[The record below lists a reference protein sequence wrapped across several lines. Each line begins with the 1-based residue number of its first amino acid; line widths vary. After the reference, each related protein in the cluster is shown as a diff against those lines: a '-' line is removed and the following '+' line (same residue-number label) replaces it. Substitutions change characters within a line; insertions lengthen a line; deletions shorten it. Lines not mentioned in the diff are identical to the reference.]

1 MAAAALRDAR
11 ILIVDDEPAN
21 VLLLERILKRD
32 GYQQVRSTTD
42 ARRALP
48 LFQELEPDLVLLDL
62 RMPHMDGFAVME
74 QLRPRIPMDAY
85 LPILVLTADI
95 TPMAK
100 EKALSGG
107 AKDFLTKPLDATEVL
122 LRIRN
127 LLETRFL
134 HLELHG
140 EKRALAE
147 KVAERTRELDLARL
161 EILERLARAAEY
173 RDFDTGMHAS
183 RMGEIAGRIAGA
195 LALSPD
201 RVELIRQAAPL
212 HDIGKIGIPDS
223 ILLKPSPLDE
233 EEFEI
238 IKKHTIIGA
247 GMLSGSRSQLLQVA
261 EEIALYHHERWDG
274 TGYAY
279 LVGAQTPIAARIATV
294 ADVFDALTHDRPYRP
309 AWPLDRVM
317 VHIREGAGAAFDPE
331 VVDAFLRIAPDIPVT
346 AEEPEGEEVGAVAA
360 ASPSL
365 SSPGG
370 ILPAI

>member
-1 MAAAALRDAR
+1 MAAELRDAR

-32 GYQQVRSTTD
+32 GYLQVRSTTD

-48 LFQELEPDLVLLDL
+48 MFQEFAPDLVLLDL

-74 QLRPRIPMDAY
+74 QLRPRVPMDAY

-107 AKDFLTKPLDATEVL
+107 ARDFLTKPLDATEVL

-140 EKRALAE
+140 EKRALEE
-147 KVAERTRELDLARL
+147 KVAERTRELDLTRL

-173 RDFDTGMHAS
+173 RDFDTGKHAA
-183 RMGEIAGRIAGA
+183 RMGEIAGMLATA
-195 LALSPD
+195 LGLSAD

-212 HDIGKIGIPDS
+212 HDIGKIGIPDA
-223 ILLKPSPLDE
+223 ILLKPSPLTE

-247 GMLSGSRSQLLQVA
+247 GMLSGSRSPLLQVA

-294 ADVFDALTHDRPYRP
+294 ADVFDALSHDRPYRP
-309 AWPLDRVM
+309 AWPAERVM
-317 VHIREGAGAAFDPE
+317 AHVQEGAGSAFDPD
-331 VVDAFLRIAPDIPVT
+331 VVAAFLRIAPDIPLA
-346 AEEPEGEEVGAVAA
+346 AEQVGEDAATLASAAQALTSGA
-360 ASPSL
+360 PFM
-365 SSPGG
+365 
-370 ILPAI
+370 PAI

>member
-1 MAAAALRDAR
+1 VAAELRDAR

-48 LFQELEPDLVLLDL
+48 MFQELAPDLVLLDL

-74 QLRPRIPMDAY
+74 QLRPRVPMDAY

-140 EKRALAE
+140 EKRALEE
-147 KVAERTRELDLARL
+147 KVAERTRELDLTRL

-173 RDFDTGMHAS
+173 RDFDTGRHAT
-183 RMGEIAGRIAGA
+183 RMGEIAGMLARA
-195 LALSPD
+195 LGLSAD

-212 HDIGKIGIPDS
+212 HDIGKIGIPDA
-223 ILLKPSPLDE
+223 ILLKPEPLSE
-233 EEFEI
+233 EEFEV

-247 GMLSGSRSQLLQVA
+247 GMLSGSRSPLLQVA

-279 LVGAQTPIAARIATV
+279 LVGTQTPIAARIATV
-294 ADVFDALTHDRPYRP
+294 ADVFDALSHDRPYRP
-309 AWPLDRVM
+309 AWPLEKVM
-317 VHIREGAGAAFDPE
+317 AHIQEGAASAFDPD
-331 VVDAFLRIAPDIPVT
+331 VVAALLRIASDIPT
-346 AEEPEGEEVGAVAA
+346 GIEPEGEESAVVAA
-360 ASPSL
+360 AAPPL
-365 SSPGG
+365 SSAGG
-370 ILPAI
+370 FMPAI

>member
-1 MAAAALRDAR
+1 VAAELRDAR

-48 LFQELEPDLVLLDL
+48 MFQEFAPDLVLLDL
-62 RMPHMDGFAVME
+62 RMPHLDGFAVME
-74 QLRPRIPMDAY
+74 QLRPRVPMDAY

-107 AKDFLTKPLDATEVL
+107 ARDFLTKPLDATEVL

-140 EKRALAE
+140 EKRALEE

-173 RDFDTGMHAS
+173 RDFDTGKHAA
-183 RMGEIAGRIAGA
+183 RMGAIAGMIAGA
-195 LALSPD
+195 LRLSPD

-212 HDIGKIGIPDS
+212 HDIGKIGIPDAV
-223 ILLKPSPLDE
+223 LLKPEPLTE
-233 EEFEI
+233 EEFEV

-247 GMLSGSRSQLLQVA
+247 AMLSGSRSPLLQMA

-279 LVGAQTPIAARIATV
+279 LVGAQTPIAARVATV

-309 AWPLDRVM
+309 AWSLEKVM
-317 VHIREGAGAAFDPE
+317 EHIREGAGSAFDPE
-331 VVDAFLRIAPDIPVT
+331 VVDAFLGIAADIPQGLET
-346 AEEPEGEEVGAVAA
+346 EGEEPGAVAPPAQPLASA
-360 ASPSL
+360 AGL
-365 SSPGG
+365 M
-370 ILPAI
+370 PAI